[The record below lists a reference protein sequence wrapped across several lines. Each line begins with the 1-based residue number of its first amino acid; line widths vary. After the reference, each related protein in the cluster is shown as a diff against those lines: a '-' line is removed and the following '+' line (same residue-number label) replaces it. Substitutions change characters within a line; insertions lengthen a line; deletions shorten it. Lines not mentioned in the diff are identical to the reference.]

1 MVSECGNGEESI
13 DLEAI
18 DALGCQLV
26 ELLED
31 AGLLKDKV
39 VRGVD
44 SPQSGSS
51 IPALSYHMSPSLP
64 MSHQIVTS
72 TDGREM
78 SS

>member
-31 AGLLKDKV
+31 AGLLKETE
-39 VRGVD
+39 
-44 SPQSGSS
+44 P
-51 IPALSYHMSPSLP
+51 L
-64 MSHQIVTS
+64 
-72 TDGREM
+72 REF
-78 SS
+78 